1 MVYDKYFY
9 ETVRRIPIHEIELFV
24 SLFYF
29 IFFGEGGGGGGVISI
44 CSLLVERLFQCYH
57 QVLHVF

>member
-24 SLFYF
+24 S
-29 IFFGEGGGGGGVISI
+29 FFSFFFLGGGGGGGVISI